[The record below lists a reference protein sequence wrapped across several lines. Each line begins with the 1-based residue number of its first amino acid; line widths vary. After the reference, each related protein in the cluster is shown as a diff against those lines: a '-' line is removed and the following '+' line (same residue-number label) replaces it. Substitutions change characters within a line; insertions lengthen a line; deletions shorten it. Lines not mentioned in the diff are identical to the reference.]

1 MERKR
6 DKGTNYM
13 TPERSKKTNPEHRVF
28 YRTTSGWQEG
38 KERKE
43 ETTLDFKRQDMKCP
57 EKENLHKKK
66 ADQWILGLKVARINC
81 KWAGKNLEV
90 CDDTL
95 KLIMMMVAQLCKF
108 TKY

>member
-1 MERKR
+1 
-6 DKGTNYM
+6 M

-57 EKENLHKKK
+57 EKENLHKKESRSVDPGAEGSK
-66 ADQWILGLKVARINC
+66 DQLQMGW
-81 KWAGKNLEV
+81 E
-90 CDDTL
+90 
-95 KLIMMMVAQLCKF
+95 KF
-108 TKY
+108 GGV